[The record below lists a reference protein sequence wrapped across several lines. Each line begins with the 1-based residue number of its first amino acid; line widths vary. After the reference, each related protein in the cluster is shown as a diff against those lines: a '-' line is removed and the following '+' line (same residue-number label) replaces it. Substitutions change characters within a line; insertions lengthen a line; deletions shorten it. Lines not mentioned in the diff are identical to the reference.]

1 MLRFRAPVTKEG
13 SKSSSIR
20 VTVPKKTVAA
30 LQLPAPCWVRIR
42 VNGSEPVFA
51 WARRPPSRSSV
62 DVGLTQ
68 RVFPLSLAKKEVAVE
83 IEDAKPYRALMWT
96 PQKGFDWLRFVE
108 DVHYF
113 PTETV
118 DGRLLLHNRHEE
130 PFALK
135 RITPLWETYR
145 MLGLYQAEGS
155 NSDTSVDFSYANTNA
170 ALVQHSIGL
179 LRTWGLERDR
189 LALTVLRED
198 DEDPAEARA
207 AYACLGLPPVA
218 ERVRSGAGEHAAL
231 IQVRKSMPLFRL
243 TSRAIEH
250 IFMNPFPTP
259 DLARAFALGWLD
271 GDGTITRRRRTGQE
285 GGSDDLVLCGLE
297 DEHVVVKRALA
308 DAFGWTY
315 ENGSYY
321 KGSDEG
327 TRITLRMHEMVDLLD
342 ADAFEFSMNRVRL
355 FLAFGE
361 RAQRLRE
368 AVEGRRVRGVYT
380 QHGLLTDGVPT
391 ARGER
396 ILEAETRYRR
406 AIETAQALWR
416 DRPALFNVKGEPY
429 PPEMDGA

>member
-30 LQLPAPCWVRIR
+30 LLLPAPCWVRIR

-51 WARRPPSRSSV
+51 WARRPPSRGSV

-68 RVFPLSLAKKEVAVE
+68 RLFPLALAKKEVDVE
-83 IEDAKPYRALMWT
+83 IEDAKPYRALAWA

-108 DVHYF
+108 DTHYF

-170 ALVQHSIGL
+170 SLIQHSLEL
-179 LRTWGLERDR
+179 LHTWGLERDR
-189 LALTVLRED
+189 FALTVLRED
-198 DEDPAEARA
+198 DEDPTRARA

-243 TSRAIEH
+243 TSQAIKH
-250 IFMNPFPTP
+250 VFTNPFPTP

-271 GDGTITRRRRTGQE
+271 GDGTITRR

-315 ENGSYY
+315 EHGSFY
-321 KGSDEG
+321 KNSDEG

-342 ADAFEFSMNRVRL
+342 ARAFEFSMSRVRL

-361 RAQRLRE
+361 RAERLRQ
-368 AVEGRRVRGVYT
+368 AADGDRARGAYV
-380 QHGLLTDGVPT
+380 QHGLLVDGIPT
-391 ARGER
+391 ERGER
-396 ILEAETRYRR
+396 VLEAETRYRR
-406 AIETAQALWR
+406 AIAVARALR
-416 DRPALFNVKGEPY
+416 QNRRELFDKKCVPY

>member
-1 MLRFRAPVTKEG
+1 MLRFRAPVTREG
-13 SKSSSIR
+13 GKSSSIR

-42 VNGSEPVFA
+42 VNGSEHVFA
-51 WARRPPSRSSV
+51 WARRPPSRNSV
-62 DVGLTQ
+62 DVGLTH
-68 RVFPLSLAKKEVAVE
+68 RLFPLSLAKKEVDVD
-83 IEDAKPYRALMWT
+83 IEHAKPYRALTWT

-108 DVHYF
+108 DEHYF

-135 RITPLWETYR
+135 RITPPRQTYR

-155 NSDTSVDFSYANTNA
+155 YSDTSVDFSYANTNA
-170 ALVQHSIGL
+170 MLLQHSIDL

-189 LALTVLRED
+189 LALTVLREEG
-198 DEDPAEARA
+198 EDPAAARA
-207 AYACLGLPPVA
+207 VYACLGLPPGA

-231 IQVRKSMPLFRL
+231 IQVRKSMPLRRL
-243 TSRAIEH
+243 VGAALEH
-250 IFMNPFPTP
+250 TFTNPFPSTE
-259 DLARAFALGWLD
+259 LALAFALGWLD
-271 GDGTITRRRRTGQE
+271 GDGSITRR
-285 GGSDDLVLCGLE
+285 GGSDDLVLSGLE
-297 DEHVVVKRALA
+297 DEHAVVKRALA

-315 ENGSYY
+315 ESGSYY

-342 ADAFEFSMNRVRL
+342 ARAFEFSMSRVRL

-361 RAQRLRE
+361 RAHRLRE

-380 QHGLLTDGVPT
+380 QHGLLSEGIPT

-396 ILEAETRYRR
+396 VLEAETRYRQS
-406 AIETAQALWR
+406 IETAKVLWR
-416 DRPALFNVKGEPY
+416 DRPELFNKKCEPY